1 MSTFLVASIPVLAH
15 TTNPLPIARRLMD
28 RGHEVLWYASSA
40 YQDQLAAAGATVFPY
55 QRAHDFGGVV
65 LEDEFPW
72 LRKTSTISTL
82 RRVFAEI
89 FVGGAPERVADLQE
103 IIARRPVDAVLTDGL
118 TFAPGLLDELGGPVW
133 ATFGDGP
140 LPPSGP
146 ETPPFGPGLR
156 PMRGPLGVARN
167 AVVGAIGRRMVFGPA
182 DRRYAEIRADL
193 GLPPATHHVMDAMIS
208 PYLHLQACTP
218 AFEYPHKHVPEQVH
232 WVGALRPDPPTSWE
246 PPAWWDQVTDASRPV
261 VLVSQGSLRP
271 DVTELLV
278 PAIRGLADQDVTV
291 VVATGQAE
299 PGDVYGALRGHLPD
313 NVIMTRF
320 VPYDM
325 VLPHVSTF
333 VTNGGYSGVTLALAH
348 GVPLVQA
355 GMTEEKHE
363 IARRIEW
370 TGVGVRL
377 GTTRPSPAA
386 VARGVRTVL
395 DEPRYREA
403 ANRVRA
409 EMAQHDAGTE
419 GADLLEE
426 LARTRVTVPRLDG
439 GSKEGLVAVSP
450 PSRQR

>member
-1 MSTFLVASIPVLAH
+1 MSTFLVVSIPAQAH

-40 YQDQLAAAGATVFPY
+40 YQDQLAASGATVFPY
-55 QRAHDFGGVV
+55 QRAHDFGGAV

-89 FVGGAPERVADLQE
+89 FVGGAQERIADLQE
-103 IIARRPVDAVLTDGL
+103 IVAGRPVDAVLTDGL

-182 DRRYAEIRADL
+182 DRRYREIRADL
-193 GLPPATHHVMDAMIS
+193 GLPPPGHHVMDAMIS
-208 PYLHLQACTP
+208 PYLHLQGCTP
-218 AFEYPHKHVPEQVH
+218 AFEYPQKHVPEQVH
-232 WVGALRPDPPTSWE
+232 WVGALRPDPPASWE
-246 PPAWWDQVTDASRPV
+246 TPAWWSQVTDATRPV
-261 VLVSQGSLRP
+261 VLVSQGTLRP

-278 PAIRGLADQDVTV
+278 PAIRGLADEDVTV

-299 PGDVYGALRGHLPD
+299 PGDVYGSLGGHLPD
-313 NVIMTRF
+313 NVLLTRY
-320 VPYDM
+320 VPYDLL
-325 VLPHVSTF
+325 LPHVSTF
-333 VTNGGYSGVTLALAH
+333 VTNGGYTGVTLALAH

-377 GTTRPSPAA
+377 GTTRPSPQA
-386 VARGVRTVL
+386 VASGVRSVL
-395 DEPRYREA
+395 SEPRYRA
-403 ANRVRA
+403 AAALVRV
-409 EMAQHDAGTE
+409 EMAQHDAGAE

-426 LARTRVTVPRLDG
+426 LASTRRLVPRRSG
-439 GSKEGLVAVSP
+439 VGARRPEPA
-450 PSRQR
+450 